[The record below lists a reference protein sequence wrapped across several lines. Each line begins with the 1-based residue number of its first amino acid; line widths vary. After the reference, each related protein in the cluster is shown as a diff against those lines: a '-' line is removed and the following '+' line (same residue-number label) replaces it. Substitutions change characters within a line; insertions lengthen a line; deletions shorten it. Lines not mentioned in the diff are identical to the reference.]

1 MTPPPKDIG
10 RLLFALYS
18 LTSCKP
24 KARLVAK
31 SFDAAIRIAMDAQEY
46 EIAAAMRDLR
56 EQLIDVPHGK
66 LEPQPVADGAYK
78 ARCGETRLVS
88 VLTEVVAG
96 WMNDEYKTKYRE
108 AITNAVRR
116 MAADFVTLLPD
127 AEGCQ
132 GCAGRGAG
140 YCPTCKKSRY
150 GTCGDCGKDL
160 SDEERG
166 QFRCE
171 LCSQYP
177 SNRATTGNAGL
188 SDMPHP

>member
-1 MTPPPKDIG
+1 MSAQKDIG
-10 RLLFALYS
+10 RLLFSLYS

-66 LEPQPVADGAYK
+66 LETPPADGAYK
-78 ARCGETRLVS
+78 ANCGETRLVS

-96 WMNDEYKTKYRE
+96 WMNDEYKQRYRE

-177 SNRATTGNAGL
+177 SQDVSA
-188 SDMPHP
+188 